1 MRASVDSLKQYA
13 FVWTMQPN
21 SSHCSFLLVRN
32 VSDMDNPKRKACP
45 KTFLQL
51 NNCYKLSILHLWKIV
66 SGSAPFLVKF
76 SCSLH

>member
-32 VSDMDNPKRKACP
+32 VSDMDNPQKKNMS
-45 KTFLQL
+45 K
-51 NNCYKLSILHLWKIV
+51 KL
-66 SGSAPFLVKF
+66 FTVK
-76 SCSLH
+76 